1 MLVLFSGENG
11 ARDTIRFIEE
21 KAAVGIWF
29 CDLKTRKMEWSD
41 GFFHLLGLE
50 PDSVE
55 PSYALFETMVHPDD
69 VRPTGEIE
77 YLLHRAGPIERR
89 FRLILDN
96 RRVRHLLNRGE
107 VLLDREG
114 KPDKAIGVLADVT
127 ELTEAL
133 SSFET
138 QRQRLRRLTEAMPA
152 IVFTVNANGEVGD
165 LWNWQNFTG
174 VSANRAAGYGWLDNV
189 HPEEQQAVKQSWTSD
204 IGRGAAFELEFRLR
218 RADGLYRWMQ
228 ARGRPTTDAR
238 GSIIEWLVVCVDI
251 HDQKLWLS
259 SPESLTVTGA
269 QLRAARGI
277 FNWSVRQLADAA
289 GVAVSVVRRLE
300 EVDGPPTTFEAIFP
314 LIKQAIENA
323 GVEFLFPPLG
333 KPGVRPR

>member
-1 MLVLFSGENG
+1 M
-11 ARDTIRFIEE
+11 
-21 KAAVGIWF
+21 
-29 CDLKTRKMEWSD
+29 
-41 GFFHLLGLE
+41 GLE
-50 PDSVE
+50 PGSAE

-77 YLLHRAGPIERR
+77 HLLHRAGPIERR

-114 KPDKAIGVLADVT
+114 KPDVAIGVLADVT

-133 SSFET
+133 SSVET

-165 LWNWQNFTG
+165 SWNWQNFTG

-251 HDQKLWLS
+251 HDPKLWLS
-259 SPESLTVTGA
+259 SPQYPNRDRRTIHA
-269 QLRAARGI
+269 RRAR
-277 FNWSVRQLADAA
+277 NYKL
-289 GVAVSVVRRLE
+289 
-300 EVDGPPTTFEAIFP
+300 
-314 LIKQAIENA
+314 
-323 GVEFLFPPLG
+323 
-333 KPGVRPR
+333 